1 MSTTDISTTDILD
14 LHQWSHE
21 SDDEE
26 SGDEDDHE
34 SDDDDDDDD
43 DQDRESGESECD
55 DDNDECFL
63 DTSWIQTYENEIL
76 FDEYNDFIITD
87 IISVPF
93 TILYI
98 DKTNEIIDHKKFIY
112 KLNVPNQILQEE
124 ILHILQ
130 KYQTRITYNH
140 NKKKKV
146 IYYNFCSLLQY
157 SFHINDDMKS
167 VAAYLHSD
175 DIKEEF
181 GTINEYL
188 NIYSLRELH
197 FQPTLRIFDGLS
209 SITILLNEE
218 D

>member
-1 MSTTDISTTDILD
+1 MSTSDILE
-14 LHQWSHE
+14 QWSN
-21 SDDEE
+21 
-26 SGDEDDHE
+26 E
-34 SDDDDDDDD
+34 SDDDEYGDEEDHETDD
-43 DQDRESGESECD
+43 DQADQDHESGESEYD
-55 DDNDECFL
+55 DDDDDECFL

-98 DKTNEIIDHKKFIY
+98 GKNNEIIDHKKFIY

-167 VAAYLHSD
+167 VAVYLYSD
-175 DIKEEF
+175 DIKEES

>member
-1 MSTTDISTTDILD
+1 MSTSDILE
-14 LHQWSHE
+14 QWSNE

-26 SGDEDDHE
+26 SGDEEDHE
-34 SDDDDDDDD
+34 TDDDQDDECGESEYDDDDD
-43 DQDRESGESECD
+43 EY
-55 DDNDECFL
+55 FL

-87 IISVPF
+87 IISIPF

-98 DKTNEIIDHKKFIY
+98 SKNNEIIDHKKFIY

-167 VAAYLHSD
+167 VAVYLYSD

-188 NIYSLRELH
+188 NIYSLRELN

>member
-1 MSTTDISTTDILD
+1 MSTSDILE
-14 LHQWSHE
+14 QWSNE

-26 SGDEDDHE
+26 SGDEEDHE
-34 SDDDDDDDD
+34 TDDDQDDECGESEYDDDDDDDD
-43 DQDRESGESECD
+43 KY
-55 DDNDECFL
+55 FL

-87 IISVPF
+87 IISIPF

-98 DKTNEIIDHKKFIY
+98 SKNNEIIDHKKFIY

-167 VAAYLHSD
+167 VAVYLCSD
-175 DIKEEF
+175 DITEEF

-188 NIYSLRELH
+188 NIYSLRELN